1 MEEIMGK
8 IIGIDLGT
16 TNSCVAIME
25 GGEPTIVVNKEGNRT
40 TPSVVAF
47 TDKDRLVG
55 TSAKRQSVTNP
66 LNTISS
72 VKRFIGSK
80 YDEVKQ
86 DTKKVPYNIKRSSK
100 GGIQI
105 ETKRENYT
113 AEQISAMVLEQ
124 LKIVATE
131 HQGTNITEAVI
142 TVPAYFNDSQ
152 RQATKDAGKI
162 AGLEVKRIINE
173 PTAAALAYGLE
184 DKKDQKI
191 VVYDLGG
198 GTFDVSVLELG
209 DGIFEV
215 KSTNGDT
222 HLGGDNFDEALL
234 DWLVSDYKNT
244 SAIDL
249 SNDPSALQRLRDAAE
264 LAKKELST
272 SSETNINL
280 PFITANESG
289 PQHLDITLTRAKFD
303 TLTEELVN
311 RTKEPCITA
320 LKDAGMTTKDI
331 DEVIL
336 VGGSTR
342 IPAVR
347 KVVEELFG
355 KQPNHSVNPD
365 EVVALG
371 AAVQGGVLSGD
382 VTDVLLLDVTPL
394 SLGIETLGGVVTQ
407 VIERNTTIPTNKK
420 QTFTTAAENQSS
432 VEVHVLQGERKFATD
447 NKSIGRFHLEGIIPA
462 PKGTPQIE
470 VTFDIDANGILSVSA
485 KDLGTGKEQSIR
497 ITSSTGLSDSEVEQ
511 MISDAEKHKQA
522 DAKKA
527 ELVELKN
534 KSSYLVT
541 QCKKTIEEN
550 KDVLSKDQI
559 SKINSKVE
567 ALEKQVGTDDV
578 DGINKRYEELNTLLG
593 EISSSMHSQ
602 QTGDVQ
608 EEQSNDE
615 NSVEAEYEVVDDK
628 STENVE
634 DK

>member
-1 MEEIMGK
+1 MGK

-25 GGEPTIVVNKEGNRT
+25 GGEPTIIVNKEGNRT

-55 TSAKRQSVTNP
+55 TPAKRQSVTNP
-66 LNTISS
+66 KNTISS

-86 DTKKVPYNIKRSSK
+86 DTKKVSYKINRSSN

-105 ETKRENYT
+105 QTKSENYT
-113 AEQISAMVLEQ
+113 VEQISAMVLEQ
-124 LKIVATE
+124 LKVVASE
-131 HQGTNITEAVI
+131 HQGTDITEAVI

-162 AGLEVKRIINE
+162 AGLVVKRIINE

-198 GTFDVSVLELG
+198 GTFDISILELG

-222 HLGGDNFDEALL
+222 HLGGDNFDEVLL
-234 DWLVSDYKNT
+234 DWLVGEYKST
-244 SAIDL
+244 SGIDL
-249 SNDPSALQRLRDAAE
+249 SKDSSALQRLRDAAE

-272 SSETNINL
+272 STQTNINL
-280 PFITANESG
+280 PFITATNAG
-289 PQHLDITLTRAKFD
+289 PQHLDISLTRAKFD

-311 RTKEPCITA
+311 RTKEPCLQA

-347 KVVEELFG
+347 KTVESLFN

-432 VEVHVLQGERKFATD
+432 VEVHVLQGERKFAAD

-485 KDLGTGKEQSIR
+485 KDLGTGKQQSIR
-497 ITSSTGLSDSEVEQ
+497 ITSSTGLSDTEVEQ
-511 MISDAEKHKQA
+511 MITDAKKHKKA
-522 DAKKA
+522 DTDKA

-534 KSSYLVT
+534 KSTYLVT
-541 QCKKTIEEN
+541 QCKKTIEEH
-550 KDVLSKDQI
+550 KELLTSEQI
-559 SKINSKVE
+559 NDINDKVE
-567 ALEKQVGTDDV
+567 SLEKHLKSDNATT
-578 DGINKRYEELNTLLG
+578 INERYEELNKVLG
-593 EISSSMHSQ
+593 EISSSMYSQ
-602 QTGDVQ
+602 QNEEVKEEEPSQNGD
-608 EEQSNDE
+608 
-615 NSVEAEYEVVDDK
+615 SVEADYEVVNDKTTGNVDDK
-628 STENVE
+628 
-634 DK
+634 

>member
-1 MEEIMGK
+1 MGK

-25 GGEPTIVVNKEGNRT
+25 GGEPTIIVNKEGNRT

-47 TDKDRLVG
+47 TDKERLVG
-55 TSAKRQSVTNP
+55 TSAKRQNVTNP

-86 DTKKVPYNIKRSSK
+86 DTKKVPYKINRSSK

-105 ETKRENYT
+105 ETKRENYS

-162 AGLEVKRIINE
+162 AGLDVKRIINE

-234 DWLVSDYKNT
+234 DWLVSEYKNT

-264 LAKKELST
+264 LAKKELS
-272 SSETNINL
+272 SSSQTNINL

-311 RTKEPCITA
+311 RTKEPCINA
-320 LKDAGMTTKDI
+320 LKDAGMTTEDI

-342 IPAVR
+342 IPLVR
-347 KVVEELFG
+347 KVVEELFN

-522 DAKKA
+522 DTKKA

-534 KSSYLVT
+534 KSSYLIT
-541 QCKKTIEEN
+541 QCKKTVEEN
-550 KDVLSKDQI
+550 KEVLSKDQI
-559 SKINSKVE
+559 KDINSKVE
-567 ALEKQVGTDDV
+567 TLEKQVGTDDAE
-578 DGINKRYEELNTLLG
+578 GINKRYEELNTLLG
-593 EISSSMHSQ
+593 EISNSMHSQ
-602 QTGDVQ
+602 ETSDVQ
-608 EEQSNDE
+608 EEPSNDE
-615 NSVEAEYEVVDDK
+615 NSVDAEYEVVDDK
-628 STENVE
+628 STENVD

>member
-1 MEEIMGK
+1 MGK

-25 GGEPTIVVNKEGNRT
+25 GGEPTIIVNKEGNRT

-47 TDKDRLVG
+47 TDKERLVG
-55 TSAKRQSVTNP
+55 TSAKRQNVTNP

-86 DTKKVPYNIKRSSK
+86 DTKKVPYKINRSSK

-105 ETKRENYT
+105 ETKRENYS

-162 AGLEVKRIINE
+162 AGLDVKRIINE

-234 DWLVSDYKNT
+234 DWLVSEYKNT

-264 LAKKELST
+264 LAKKELS
-272 SSETNINL
+272 SSSQTNINL

-303 TLTEELVN
+303 NLTEELVN
-311 RTKEPCITA
+311 RTKEPCINA
-320 LKDAGMTTKDI
+320 LKDAGMTTEDI

-342 IPAVR
+342 IPLVR
-347 KVVEELFG
+347 KVVEELFN

-511 MISDAEKHKQA
+511 MISDAKKHKQA
-522 DAKKA
+522 DTKKA

-534 KSSYLVT
+534 KSSYLIT
-541 QCKKTIEEN
+541 QCKKTVEEN
-550 KDVLSKDQI
+550 KEVLSKDQI
-559 SKINSKVE
+559 KDINSKVE
-567 ALEKQVGTDDV
+567 TLEKQVGTDDAE
-578 DGINKRYEELNTLLG
+578 GINKRYEELNTLLG
-593 EISSSMHSQ
+593 EISNSMHSQ
-602 QTGDVQ
+602 QTSDVQ
-608 EEQSNDE
+608 EEPSNDE
-615 NSVEAEYEVVDDK
+615 NSVDAEYEVVDDK
-628 STENVE
+628 STENVD

>member
-1 MEEIMGK
+1 MGK

-25 GGEPTIVVNKEGNRT
+25 GGEPTIIVNKEGNRT

-47 TDKDRLVG
+47 TDKERLVG
-55 TSAKRQSVTNP
+55 TSAKRQNVTNP

-86 DTKKVPYNIKRSSK
+86 DTKKVPYKINRSSK

-105 ETKRENYT
+105 ETKRENYS

-162 AGLEVKRIINE
+162 AGLDVKRIINE

-234 DWLVSDYKNT
+234 DWLVSEYKNT

-264 LAKKELST
+264 LAKKELS
-272 SSETNINL
+272 SSSQTNINL

-311 RTKEPCITA
+311 RTKEPCINA
-320 LKDAGMTTKDI
+320 LKDAGMTTEDI

-342 IPAVR
+342 IPLVR
-347 KVVEELFG
+347 KVVEELFN